1 MLDAELNQPWFYWSL
16 VIAVAL
22 PLLVV
27 VLGELAQRLK
37 DSAHADYVGPLR
49 FLRLFCLP
57 ILFLVLFL
65 RMVVGYDGDALVVK
79 AVDTTFW
86 ILIANLGLAILNISL
101 FKSDDGIA
109 AKTPKLLLDLLRFL
123 MVMLATAVI
132 VSTIWGV
139 DFGRMLAALGVG
151 SLVIGLALQ
160 DTLGSLFA
168 GLAMMSSGQRKVGDW
183 IEVGDV
189 RNSIVTLNWRT
200 VTIKRFGGDHVV
212 IPNSMLSKDKLTI
225 IGGDTPYR
233 RNRINVWFAYDHPP
247 DEVLAILKDT
257 ALRTDGVLKKPG
269 PVASMSG
276 YEETGIKY
284 TVMYSVTPKGRSI
297 GVGNQLRA
305 NVWYAAQ
312 RHGLTFPAQHHM
324 FYRIPDDA
332 RQNLAPSAEQLA
344 EQVAEI
350 GAIPRPASALV
361 ELMGTAQWQRYR
373 KGEVLLSRG
382 EPMSSV
388 FILLSGSID
397 AHYEADGE
405 SSVVASFHGG
415 QVIALKTI
423 FRGLDSQVNLVAS
436 KDVVLA
442 AIPVSVFKAYLDND
456 LALAEEMEDLIEAL
470 DATIRRQNPDQW
482 EQSGSDREARAKMF
496 EQMFKYD

>member
-16 VIAVAL
+16 VIAIAL

-27 VLGELAQRLK
+27 VLGELAQRLR
-37 DSAHADYVGPLR
+37 DSENADYVGPLR
-49 FLRLFCLP
+49 FLRVFCIP
-57 ILFLVLFL
+57 TLFLVLLL
-65 RMVVGYDGDALVVK
+65 RMVIGYGGDHLIVK
-79 AVDTTFW
+79 AVDTVFW
-86 ILIANLGLAILNISL
+86 ILIANFGLAILNITL

-109 AKTPKLLLDLLRFL
+109 AKMPKLLLDLLRFL

-168 GLAMMSSGQRKVGDW
+168 GLAMMSSGQRKIGDW

-189 RNSIVTLNWRT
+189 KGSIVNLNWRAI
-200 VTIKRFGGDHVV
+200 TIKRFGG
-212 IPNSMLSKDKLTI
+212 
-225 IGGDTPYR
+225 GGDTPYR
-233 RNRINVWFAYDHPP
+233 RNRIVAFFAYDHPP
-247 DEVLAILKDT
+247 DEVLAILKDA
-257 ALRTDGVLKKPG
+257 ALRTNGVLKKPG
-269 PVASMSG
+269 PVVSMSG
-276 YEETGIKY
+276 FEETGIKY

-312 RHGLTFPAQHHM
+312 RHGLTFPAQHHR
-324 FYRIPDDA
+324 FYQIPEHA
-332 RQNLAPSAEQLA
+332 RENTAPSAEQLA
-344 EQVAEI
+344 EQVARI
-350 GAIPRPASALV
+350 GAIPRPASELV
-361 ELMGTAQWQRYR
+361 DLMRTAQWQRYR

-397 AHYEADGE
+397 ANYEADGK
-405 SSVVASFHGG
+405 SSVVASFHSG

-423 FRGLDSQVNLVAS
+423 FRGLDSQVELAAS

-442 AIPVSVFKAYLDND
+442 AIPVSAFKAHLDND

-482 EQSGSDREARAKMF
+482 DKSGSDEEVRAKMF